1 MISHTESAISNIE
14 AFTEKLSKELSVL
27 DGVKS
32 TIKSLLID
40 YLSGEQLLFSTSLF
54 SFTWQANIHSIMDA
68 EPQVESLMQLLND
81 ALKELEN
88 LDKRLIGY
96 DSRLKVNSLI
106 PSYSVEILLLSK
118 CYF

>member
-1 MISHTESAISNIE
+1 MNSYFSNI
-14 AFTEKLSKELSVL
+14 FTFP
-27 DGVKS
+27 
-32 TIKSLLID
+32 TYLL
-40 YLSGEQLLFSTSLF
+40 
-54 SFTWQANIHSIMDA
+54 SFTLQANIHSIMDA

-88 LDKRLIGY
+88 LDKRLTGY

>member
-1 MISHTESAISNIE
+1 
-14 AFTEKLSKELSVL
+14 
-27 DGVKS
+27 
-32 TIKSLLID
+32 
-40 YLSGEQLLFSTSLF
+40 
-54 SFTWQANIHSIMDA
+54 MDA

-106 PSYSVEILLLSK
+106 PSYSVEICLVSK
-118 CYF
+118 CYLEWSADPCNFVRSRPISGDYVLLRTEPSDFKWFLSISDGANQHSTIPLDFE

>member
-1 MISHTESAISNIE
+1 
-14 AFTEKLSKELSVL
+14 
-27 DGVKS
+27 
-32 TIKSLLID
+32 
-40 YLSGEQLLFSTSLF
+40 
-54 SFTWQANIHSIMDA
+54 MDA

-106 PSYSVEILLLSK
+106 PSYSVEIRLDVMLP
-118 CYF
+118 